1 MTELIQIKKK
11 KETETPKDQLI
22 IKINRIDNTLD
33 MKFIVEITYK
43 GITTINTVTGFG
55 VKVLID
61 EFLNKYFMGD

>member
-22 IKINRIDNTLD
+22 IKINRIDNPLN

-61 EFLNKYFMGD
+61 EFLNKYFIGD